1 MPLQLQFL
9 IAGLPTYDDDDC
21 VDYNYKEDLETG
33 KIDNRV
39 ACRKRTRGSVEAAL
53 ICP

>member
-33 KIDNRV
+33 KIDNCV

-53 ICP
+53 ICS